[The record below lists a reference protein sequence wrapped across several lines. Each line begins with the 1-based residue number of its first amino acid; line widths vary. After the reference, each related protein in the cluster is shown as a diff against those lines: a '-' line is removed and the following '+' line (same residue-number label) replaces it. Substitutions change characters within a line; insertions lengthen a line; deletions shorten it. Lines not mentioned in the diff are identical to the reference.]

1 MTWFPVQKERWDNRR
16 LSQHQQKSVTSN
28 CANVDDIQCESI
40 GTEDVLSM
48 CVVPVNVQ
56 HSQLDKEII
65 TIQYLQ
71 PRNICHTES
80 HGAVKH

>member
-56 HSQLDKEII
+56 HSQFDKKII
-65 TIQYLQ
+65 TFAMFNTSNQGTFVIQ
-71 PRNICHTES
+71 S
-80 HGAVKH
+80 S

>member
-1 MTWFPVQKERWDNRR
+1 M
-16 LSQHQQKSVTSN
+16 TSN

-40 GTEDVLSM
+40 GAEDVLSM